1 MTVEHIMNLADTL
14 RWETF
19 FHAESKPS
27 EVDSARAALLAAVE
41 ELAKDAARYR
51 WLRNNCL
58 NAGHGSVT
66 VFLDDRGGS
75 GNFHKQI
82 YKEQIDSAI
91 DQSMKDQS

>member
-1 MTVEHIMNLADTL
+1 MTVEHIMKLADAYAY
-14 RWETF
+14 EF
-19 FHAESKPS
+19 AYADDEQQS
-27 EVDSARAALLAAVE
+27 RAALLAAVE

>member
-1 MTVEHIMNLADTL
+1 MTVEHIMQLADEYALWSSVCEDT
-14 RWETF
+14 RG
-19 FHAESKPS
+19 AKPQ
-27 EVDSARAALLAAVE
+27 DRRAALLAAVE
-41 ELAKDAARYR
+41 ELVKDAARYR